1 MPLNLGAPTH
11 DKECEVDNTA
21 QCGGPYLGLTM
32 TKTTDPTAQ
41 RQEIEALLPWHAA
54 GTLSRRDARRV
65 EEALAQDPELARRFA
80 LIRDE
85 LSETILLNETL
96 GAPSGRAMDRLLANI
111 DAEVEQAP
119 ARRRRGGLTAFA
131 TFVSERVARISPR
144 TLGWSA
150 SAAALVIALQAGLLT
165 GLYVQER
172 GGAGTYSTAS
182 FDDGAESSRGIET
195 SRGIGPSRGIT
206 GPSGSYALIRF
217 DPKAGM
223 AEVSKFLESH
233 HASVVDGPRAGGMY
247 RIRLADTALPEEE
260 VARIVKAMQ
269 DDSRIVRFVGS
280 AN

>member
-1 MPLNLGAPTH
+1 
-11 DKECEVDNTA
+11 
-21 QCGGPYLGLTM
+21 M
-32 TKTTDPTAQ
+32 TRMTDPSAQ
-41 RQEIEALLPWHAA
+41 QQDIEALLPWHAA

-96 GAPSGRAMDRLLANI
+96 GAPSGRAMDRLLASI

-119 ARRRRGGLTAFA
+119 ARRSRSRGGLTAFA
-131 TFVSERVARISPR
+131 TFMSERLAQISPR

-206 GPSGSYALIRF
+206 GPGGSYALIRF

-269 DDSRIVRFVGS
+269 DDSRIVRFVGA

>member
-1 MPLNLGAPTH
+1 M
-11 DKECEVDNTA
+11 A
-21 QCGGPYLGLTM
+21 QQQ
-32 TKTTDPTAQ
+32 D
-41 RQEIEALLPWHAA
+41 IEALLPWHAA

-96 GAPSGRAMDRLLANI
+96 GAPSGRAMDRLLASI
-111 DAEVEQAP
+111 DAEETP
-119 ARRRRGGLTAFA
+119 ARRRKPLAAFA
-131 TFVSERVARISPR
+131 TFMSERVARISPR

-150 SAAALVIALQAGLLT
+150 TAAALVIALQGGLLA
-165 GLYVQER
+165 GLYVHER
-172 GGAGTYSTAS
+172 GGPDTFDTAS

-195 SRGIGPSRGIT
+195 SRGATRGIDTSRGVASP
-206 GPSGSYALIRF
+206 GGSYALIRF

-233 HASVVDGPRAGGMY
+233 HASVVDGPRAGMY
-247 RIRLADTALPEEE
+247 RIRLADTPLPEDE

-269 DDSRIVRFVGS
+269 DDTRIVRFVGS

>member
-1 MPLNLGAPTH
+1 MRRTL
-11 DKECEVDNTA
+11 
-21 QCGGPYLGLTM
+21 LGLNM
-32 TKTTDPTAQ
+32 TRTTDPMAQ
-41 RQEIEALLPWHAA
+41 QQEIEALLPWHAA

-96 GAPSGRAMDRLLANI
+96 GAPSGRAMDRLLASI
-111 DAEVEQAP
+111 EAEDAP
-119 ARRRRGGLTAFA
+119 ARRRSRGGLKAFA
-131 TFVSERVARISPR
+131 AFMSERVARISPR

-150 SAAALVIALQAGLLT
+150 SAAGLVIALQAGLLT

-172 GGAGTYSTAS
+172 SGAGTYNTAS

-195 SRGIGPSRGIT
+195 SRGVGATRGIA
-206 GPSGSYALIRF
+206 GPGGSYALIRF

-233 HASVVDGPRAGGMY
+233 GASVVDGPRAGMY
-247 RIRLADTALPEEE
+247 RIRLADTALPEDE
-260 VARIVKAMQ
+260 VARILKAMQ
-269 DDSRIVRFVGS
+269 DDTRIVRFVGT

>member
-1 MPLNLGAPTH
+1 MWRTL
-11 DKECEVDNTA
+11 
-21 QCGGPYLGLTM
+21 LGLNM
-32 TKTTDPTAQ
+32 TRMTDPMAQ
-41 RQEIEALLPWHAA
+41 QQEIEALLPWHAA

-96 GAPSGRAMDRLLANI
+96 GAPSGRAMDRLLASI

-119 ARRRRGGLTAFA
+119 ARRRSRGGLTAFA
-131 TFVSERVARISPR
+131 AFMSERLARISPR

-172 GGAGTYSTAS
+172 GGAGTYKTAS
-182 FDDGAESSRGIET
+182 FEDGSENSRGIDI
-195 SRGIGPSRGIT
+195 SPRGIGPSRGIT
-206 GPSGSYALIRF
+206 GPGGSYALIRF
-217 DPKAGM
+217 DPKAGI

-233 HASVVDGPRAGGMY
+233 HASVVDGPRANGMY
-247 RIRLADTALPEEE
+247 RIRLADTALPEDE

-269 DDSRIVRFVGS
+269 DDSRIVRFVG